1 MSEFN
6 RREPD
11 QLEAVFGRTRTS
23 ALIFYSGC
31 IDGVVDI
38 PIKPGRG
45 YLHLVEKGGVSV
57 RSRHEGQVVFR
68 GPTAILLPRPNEHQ
82 LVSEDEGAN
91 VVCAEIDFGGDHNP
105 FQVALPDILHVE
117 LNMGGLLHD
126 ALGLL
131 FHEARVGGIG
141 SQLILDR
148 VAEIALL
155 YVIRHALAV
164 PTDYVGFL
172 GGLSHST
179 LSKAL
184 IKVHADPAA
193 NWTLERM
200 AEEAGLSRS
209 VFAATFRE
217 VVGQTP
223 GEYLQLLRLHIAR
236 ASLSEGKPL
245 KQVAGEV
252 GYNSYAALSRALAKR
267 IGSGARRLVRG
278 DR

>member
-1 MSEFN
+1 MREFH

-11 QLEAVFGRTRTS
+11 QLEAVFGRTRIS
-23 ALIFYSGC
+23 AVVFYSGC
-31 IDGVVDI
+31 VDGAVDI
-38 PIKPGRG
+38 PVRPGKG
-45 YLHLVEKGGVSV
+45 YLHLIEKGGVSV
-57 RSRHEGQVVFR
+57 RSVRSNQAVIPA
-68 GPTAILLPRPNEHQ
+68 PTAILLPRPTEHQ
-82 LVSEDEGAN
+82 LVSEERGTN
-91 VVCAEIDFGGDHNP
+91 VVCAEIDFGGEHNP
-105 FQVALPDILHVE
+105 FQVALPDILQVE
-117 LNMGGLLHD
+117 LGMEGLLRGT
-126 ALGLL
+126 LGLL
-131 FHEARVGGIG
+131 FGEARVGGVG

-155 YVIRHALAV
+155 YVIRHALAD
-164 PTDYVGFL
+164 PADYVGFL
-172 GGLSHST
+172 GGLSHPT

-267 IGSGARRLVRG
+267 IGSGARRLVRR